1 LTTFGLLWL
10 YWAHHFERIQPR
22 SRRIMKKKKYFQMSE
37 LSKHSGV
44 PKSRIR
50 YYISRNILA
59 QPIKINKTTSL
70 YTHEHL
76 EQLNIIRELRQKKK
90 LPLAAVKKSM
100 SSVSQKEIGKEAQ
113 LDPSQI
119 IRNQVIDLSVEV
131 FRRKGYEKVTIS
143 DITQA
148 AGISRN
154 TFYQVFKN
162 KKELFITC
170 LTKLFLEWRQAAPH
184 SKTPIP
190 SVMMKMALSHY
201 QVYPRWNDMMNIFR
215 AAATKYPDD
224 FAGRL
229 EEALRI
235 RIGPIVTD
243 IETGVKQGEIRN
255 LNAELAAI
263 MYAGQ
268 LDYVCYFMSRGA
280 FGNIAPSIIIDQ
292 MLDIFFNGTKKS

>member
-1 LTTFGLLWL
+1 
-10 YWAHHFERIQPR
+10 
-22 SRRIMKKKKYFQMSE
+22 MKKKKYMQMSE
-37 LSKHSGV
+37 LSKYSGV

-50 YYISRNILA
+50 YYIQTNILP
-59 QPIKINKTTSL
+59 QPIKINKTTGL
-70 YTHEHL
+70 YTHQHL
-76 EQLNIIRELRQKKK
+76 EQLNMIRELRDEKN
-90 LPLAAVKKSM
+90 LSLAAIRKSM
-100 SSVSQKEIGKEAQ
+100 SPISQNEIGKEPQ
-113 LDPSQI
+113 SDPSQI
-119 IRNQVIDLSVEV
+119 IRNQIIDLSVEV
-131 FRRKGYEKVTIS
+131 FRQKGYEKVTIT

-190 SVMMKMALSHY
+190 SVMKKMALSHY
-201 QVYPRWNDMMNIFR
+201 EVYPRWNDMMSIFR

-224 FAGRL
+224 FARRL

-235 RIGPIVTD
+235 RINPIVTD
-243 IETGVKQGEIRN
+243 IERGVRQGEIRK
-255 LNAELAAI
+255 LNVELAAI

-268 LDYVCYFMSRGA
+268 LDYVCYFISRGA
-280 FGNIAPSIIIDQ
+280 FGNIAPSVVIEQ
-292 MLDIFFNGTKKS
+292 MLDIFFNGTQRR

>member
-1 LTTFGLLWL
+1 
-10 YWAHHFERIQPR
+10 
-22 SRRIMKKKKYFQMSE
+22 MKKKKYMQMSD
-37 LSKHSGV
+37 LSKYSGV
-44 PKSRIR
+44 PKSTIR
-50 YYISRNILA
+50 YYITRNMLP
-59 QPIKINKTTSL
+59 QPIKINKTTGL
-70 YTHEHL
+70 YTHQHL
-76 EQLNIIRELRQKKK
+76 EQLNMIRDLRQKKN
-90 LPLAAVKKSM
+90 LSLAAIRKSM
-100 SSVSQKEIGKEAQ
+100 SPISQNEIGKEQQ

-119 IRNQVIDLSVEV
+119 IRNQIIDLSIEV
-131 FRRKGYEKVTIS
+131 FRQKGYEKVTIT

-170 LTKLFLEWRQAAPH
+170 LTKLFLEWRQAAPR
-184 SKTPIP
+184 SEAPIP
-190 SVMMKMALSHY
+190 SVMMKLAKSHY

-215 AAATKYPDD
+215 AAATKYPTD

-243 IETGVKQGEIRN
+243 IERGMKEGEIRK

-268 LDYVCYFMSRGA
+268 LDCVCYFMSRGA
-280 FGNIAPSIIIDQ
+280 FGNTAPSVIIEQ
-292 MLDIFFNGTKKS
+292 MLDIFFNGTKGR